1 MQAANLISQ
10 RLNVA
15 VDMGETNSTHV
26 HKFIAS
32 TNNDHRL
39 RDYLC
44 GPKKGPIPIPIAMK
58 ILVPISSVPD
68 TTTKVGFVDN
78 DTRFNEAG
86 VQWIV
91 NPYDEWY
98 ALVRALELTENSGGQ
113 VTVMCVGKAD
123 TEQVIRKALAL
134 GANDA
139 VRVDAE
145 ATDSYFTAIQIAEFA
160 KGKGYDMI
168 LLGKETISF
177 NGSEVGG
184 MVAELLDLP
193 YISLASKL
201 DVNGTTAILERSI
214 EGGVEVVEVAMPFAA
229 SCSKGMAEARIPN
242 MRGIMAARTKP
253 LNVVPAAACDRLVAY
268 EKFSHPAPKSSC
280 RMVDPEKMDE
290 LVNLLHTEAKII

>member
-1 MQAANLISQ
+1 VTDQNDAT
-10 RLNVA
+10 NV
-15 VDMGETNSTHV
+15 EQV
-26 HKFIAS
+26 HKFIG
-32 TNNDHRL
+32 TPNDSHLL

-44 GPKKGPIPIPIAMK
+44 GPKKAPTPNTRPMK

-78 DTRFNEAG
+78 DTRFNETG

-98 ALVRALELTENSGGQ
+98 ALVRALELTENSGGH
-113 VTVMCVGKAD
+113 VTVICVGKAD

-145 ATDSYFTAIQIAEFA
+145 ASDSYFTAQQIAEFA
-160 KGKGYDMI
+160 KGKGYDMV
-168 LLGKETISF
+168 LLGKETINF

-201 DVNGTTAILERSI
+201 DVNGTTATLERSI
-214 EGGVEVVEVAMPFAA
+214 EGGVEVVEVTLPLAA

-253 LNVVPAAACDRLVAY
+253 LSVIAAVACDRLVSF
-268 EKFSHPAPKSSC
+268 EKFSLPAPKASC